1 MNNMKQYVRQFNNF
15 HKHLDDILNDYLK
28 EHSNYSI
35 DRIFVLG
42 QASERNDRIL
52 VVFNV
57 EEEQFRT
64 HE

>member
-1 MNNMKQYVRQFNNF
+1 MKQYVREFTDF
-15 HKHLDDILNDYLK
+15 HKHLDDVLNDYLK

-35 DRIFVLG
+35 DKITYLCKE
-42 QASERNDRIL
+42 SDEWDKIL

-57 EEEQFRT
+57 EKEQFRT

>member
-1 MNNMKQYVRQFNNF
+1 MKQYVREFSSF
-15 HKHLDDILNDYLK
+15 HKHLDDVLNDYLK
-28 EHSNYSI
+28 EHPNYSI
-35 DRIFVLG
+35 DKITYMCKESDG
-42 QASERNDRIL
+42 WDKIL

>member
-1 MNNMKQYVRQFNNF
+1 MKQYVKEFTNF
-15 HKHLDDILNDYLK
+15 HKHLDDKLNDYLE
-28 EHSNYSI
+28 EHPNYSI
-35 DRIFVLG
+35 YKINVLG
-42 QASERNDRIL
+42 QAMDEDDRIL